1 MVHIVATG
9 AGKDM
14 MDRRDDPTHEYILSL
29 TGKSR
34 PRVLFVGTA
43 TGDRPDYIVSFYQT

>member
-29 TGKSR
+29 NGKSR